1 MPPVKIVAIRV
12 AVSMLIGLLIGAAIN
27 EVSFLFLRDTARA
40 PKVIELVIPAGTAEK
55 VARGESPPA
64 IPTSMTFVVG
74 DTLTVKNNDT
84 ANHELGPLWIPAGTS
99 ASLPLDAAESYAY
112 SCSFQPGKYF
122 GLDVHEALTVG
133 TRLYGIL
140 YAGLPLG
147 IIIAV
152 YTLVMPA
159 KKTQNDHQKNV

>member
-1 MPPVKIVAIRV
+1 
-12 AVSMLIGLLIGAAIN
+12 MLIGLLIGAAIN